1 MSTGQIAQRPYSSFR
16 TKYAINSSPVLG
28 PRMSSYTNKSRN
40 VPLRP
45 ISSTTNKTTDDL
57 LKPLNKTY
65 SKSANNNGDR
75 TTTASNGKPETTSKT
90 TKTTTSTSSS
100 ASSTSSSTSSWNN
113 KLFYS
118 STRTYASKSF
128 NFIEN
133 NKLMNKNRASS
144 TTIHSKSP
152 NSSGTSVESIVPKYG
167 QSISSNGQ
175 SKSVFNGSQKR
186 AYNTAKPLKENVPNV
201 NGHKK
206 TLISNHTTSANT
218 TNRKH
223 IKENVN
229 TFSSKFPNGLPFEDE
244 FYRKGRSYS
253 GASDASKVSSYSSYN
268 DQSLPFEDE
277 FSRKPSNEP
286 LYVDFTKSIPINTKQ
301 QKMHLNANY
310 FNKFDNISRDSN
322 KSHDQPVVYVAVASW
337 VPKCNEF
344 HSKEPMTKD
353 CM

>member
-28 PRMSSYTNKSRN
+28 ARMSSYTNKSRN

-45 ISSTTNKTTDDL
+45 LSSTTNKTTDDL
-57 LKPLNKTY
+57 LKPLNNKAY
-65 SKSANNNGDR
+65 SKLTNNGDNR
-75 TTTASNGKPETTSKT
+75 TTTASNGKQEITSKT
-90 TKTTTSTSSS
+90 TKTTTS
-100 ASSTSSSTSSWNN
+100 SSWNN

-175 SKSVFNGSQKR
+175 SKNVFNGSQKR
-186 AYNTAKPLKENVPNV
+186 AYNTAKALKENVPNV

-206 TLISNHTTSANT
+206 TLISNSSNGNA

-253 GASDASKVSSYSSYN
+253 GASDASKVSSYSSYE
-268 DQSLPFEDE
+268 QSLPFEDE

-301 QKMHLNANY
+301 QQQKMHLSANY
-310 FNKFDNISRDSN
+310 FNKFDNISRDSI
-322 KSHDQPVVYVAVASW
+322 KSQDQPVVYVAVASW
-337 VPKCNEF
+337 VPKCSDF

>member
-28 PRMSSYTNKSRN
+28 ARMSSYTTKSRN

-45 ISSTTNKTTDDL
+45 LSSTTNKTTDDL
-57 LKPLNKTY
+57 LKPLNKMY
-65 SKSANNNGDR
+65 SKQTNGDR
-75 TTTASNGKPETTSKT
+75 TTTVSNGKQEITSKT
-90 TKTTTSTSSS
+90 TKTTT
-100 ASSTSSSTSSWNN
+100 STSSWNN

-133 NKLMNKNRASS
+133 NKQMNKNRASS

-167 QSISSNGQ
+167 QSSNGQ
-175 SKSVFNGSQKR
+175 SKNVFNGSQKR
-186 AYNTAKPLKENVPNV
+186 AYNTAKALKENVPNA

-206 TLISNHTTSANT
+206 TLISNASNAITA
-218 TNRKH
+218 NRKH

-253 GASDASKVSSYSSYN
+253 GASDASKISSYSSYE
-268 DQSLPFEDE
+268 QSLPFEDE

-286 LYVDFTKSIPINTKQ
+286 LYVDFTKSIPIINPKQQQ

-310 FNKFDNISRDSN
+310 FNKFDNISRDSI
-322 KSHDQPVVYVAVASW
+322 KSQDQPVVYVAVASW

-344 HSKEPMTKD
+344 HSKEPMNKD

>member
-28 PRMSSYTNKSRN
+28 ARMSSYTNKSRN
-40 VPLRP
+40 APLRP

-65 SKSANNNGDR
+65 SKTTNGDR
-75 TTTASNGKPETTSKT
+75 TTTVSNAKQEITSKT
-90 TKTTTSTSSS
+90 TKTTTS
-100 ASSTSSSTSSWNN
+100 SSWNN

-144 TTIHSKSP
+144 TTVHSKSP

-167 QSISSNGQ
+167 PSISSNGQ
-175 SKSVFNGSQKR
+175 PENVFNGSQKR
-186 AYNTAKPLKENVPNV
+186 AYNTKALKENVPNV
-201 NGHKK
+201 NSHKK
-206 TLISNHTTSANT
+206 TLISNTSNGIAS
-218 TNRKH
+218 NRKH

-253 GASDASKVSSYSSYN
+253 GASDASKVSSYSSYE
-268 DQSLPFEDE
+268 QSLPFEDE

-286 LYVDFTKSIPINTKQ
+286 LYVDFTKSIPINSRQ

-310 FNKFDNISRDSN
+310 FNKFDNISRDSI
-322 KSHDQPVVYVAVASW
+322 KSQDQPVVYVAVASW

-344 HSKEPMTKD
+344 HSKEPMNKD

>member
-28 PRMSSYTNKSRN
+28 ARMSSYTNKSRN

-45 ISSTTNKTTDDL
+45 ISSTTNKTITDDL
-57 LKPLNKTY
+57 LKPLNKAY
-65 SKSANNNGDR
+65 SKTTNNNNNNNNGDR
-75 TTTASNGKPETTSKT
+75 TTTVSNAKQEITSKT
-90 TKTTTSTSSS
+90 TKTTSS
-100 ASSTSSSTSSWNN
+100 SSWNN

-133 NKLMNKNRASS
+133 NKLMNKHRASS

-175 SKSVFNGSQKR
+175 SKNMFNGSQKR
-186 AYNTAKPLKENVPNV
+186 AYNTAKALKENVPNV
-201 NGHKK
+201 NSHKK
-206 TLISNHTTSANT
+206 TLISNPSSNNAITS
-218 TNRKH
+218 NRKH

-253 GASDASKVSSYSSYN
+253 GASDASKISSYSSYE
-268 DQSLPFEDE
+268 QSLPFEDE

-286 LYVDFTKSIPINTKQ
+286 LYVDFTKSIPININTKQ

-322 KSHDQPVVYVAVASW
+322 KSQDQPVVYVAVASW
-337 VPKCNEF
+337 VPKCNEI
-344 HSKEPMTKD
+344 HSKEPMNKD

>member
-28 PRMSSYTNKSRN
+28 ARMSSYTNKSRN

-45 ISSTTNKTTDDL
+45 ITSTTNKTTDDL

-65 SKSANNNGDR
+65 SKPTTTTTNGDR
-75 TTTASNGKPETTSKT
+75 TTTVSNAKQQELTSKT
-90 TKTTTSTSSS
+90 TKTTT
-100 ASSTSSSTSSWNN
+100 TSSWNN

-128 NFIEN
+128 NFIDN
-133 NKLMNKNRASS
+133 NKQMNKNRASS

-167 QSISSNGQ
+167 QPTSFNGQ
-175 SKSVFNGSQKR
+175 SKNVFNGSQKR
-186 AYNTAKPLKENVPNV
+186 AYNTAKSLKENVPNV
-201 NGHKK
+201 NSHKK
-206 TLISNHTTSANT
+206 TLISNASSAVHQ
-218 TNRKH
+218 KH

-253 GASDASKVSSYSSYN
+253 GASDASKVSSYSSYEQN
-268 DQSLPFEDE
+268 LPFEDE

-286 LYVDFTKSIPINTKQ
+286 LYVDFTKSIPVNTKQ

-322 KSHDQPVVYVAVASW
+322 KSHDHPLVYVAVASW
-337 VPKCNEF
+337 VPKCNDY